1 MVNLPKGSFVP
12 YIFIMMYAVWEIR
25 RMYQEDYH
33 RFSLVLHL
41 GFSQQDLFI
50 LKLLKNIFHFHKNSM
65 QCEWLESLSSFSMVI
80 GLILYK
86 WILRWNEIVI
96 IKSHYYFDLKKK
108 RVELSKLHCY
118 EHWCWREKVAGPLN
132 NIFISSTCVLSFS
145 CK

>member
-50 LKLLKNIFHFHKNSM
+50 LKLLKNIFHFHKSSM
-65 QCEWLESLSSFSMVI
+65 QCEWLESIYRSYI
-80 GLILYK
+80 TQ
-86 WILRWNEIVI
+86 WILSWNEIVI
-96 IKSHYYFDLKKK
+96 IKSHYYLDFKKK

-118 EHWCWREKVAGPLN
+118 EHWYWREKVAGPLN
-132 NIFISSTCVLSFS
+132 NIFISSTCVLSFN